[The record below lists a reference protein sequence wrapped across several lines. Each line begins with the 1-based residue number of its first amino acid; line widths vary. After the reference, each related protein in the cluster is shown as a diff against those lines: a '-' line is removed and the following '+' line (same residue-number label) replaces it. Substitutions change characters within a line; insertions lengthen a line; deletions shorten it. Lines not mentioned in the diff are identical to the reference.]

1 MPAIHIHSLCLPIQS
16 ITSAALAMLAQRP
29 VLKRI
34 RQKIG
39 RIVITGQGRF
49 CLHLRGRVKDAHEK
63 TRQNLKFQLSASAA

>member
-1 MPAIHIHSLCLPIQS
+1 MPVIHNHSLCLPVQS
-16 ITSAALAMLAQRP
+16 INFPGLAMLAQRL

-49 CLHLRGRVKDAHEK
+49 CLHLRGSVNDAHKK
-63 TRQNLKFQLSASAA
+63 TRTT